1 MQNSNN
7 NRKNQGENRSKRGLA
22 SASKET
28 RARVASEGGR
38 ASGEARRENSNSGGG
53 NSSNSGNSSGGGNR

>member
-1 MQNSNN
+1 MPNSNN
-7 NRKNQGENRSKRGLA
+7 MRKNQEGNRSKRGLA

-38 ASGEARRENSNSGGG
+38 ASGEARRNEGGSNNSGGG
-53 NSSNSGNSSGGGNR
+53 NSGNR